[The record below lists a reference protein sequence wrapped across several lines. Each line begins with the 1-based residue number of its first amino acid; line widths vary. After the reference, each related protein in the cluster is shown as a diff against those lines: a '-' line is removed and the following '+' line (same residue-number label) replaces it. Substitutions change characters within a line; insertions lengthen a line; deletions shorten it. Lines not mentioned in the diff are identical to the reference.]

1 MTFDL
6 AFGALSVPGRVWH
19 GHETIPTPYG
29 EITHKGMTMTKQYL
43 KPLALA
49 VSLALTL
56 TACGKSE
63 QPAATAPAPA
73 STANTTAM
81 ANGTTAS
88 VFDVSELGAAG
99 EACTDFNSFVN
110 AKWVK
115 ANPIPADQTVWGAF
129 SILHEK
135 SLADQR
141 QLVENAE
148 KNADSAKAGSIDQKI
163 GWLYHSSMDMD
174 ARNKAGFDP
183 IKPDLAG
190 IDALKSDKDLPAWL
204 NQSFAKGDGQVFG
217 FGSGADFKD
226 AKTQIGY
233 SEQGGLGLPTPAYYT
248 DASHKDVRD
257 AYVKYLA
264 KLFELSGAPAAEASK
279 QADLAMKFETD
290 LAKHS
295 VPRVEMRK
303 PENQYHF
310 VTVAEANKITP
321 HFDWNNF
328 FKAQGVTIDKG
339 FSLSQPKFFAEF
351 DKLLAS
357 APIDEWK
364 AYLKAHT
371 LSGAASALS
380 EPFVDA
386 QFDFYGKTLR
396 GQPEQQP
403 QWKRSLS
410 SVNSAMGQALGQL
423 YVAKY
428 FTPEAK
434 QRAEELVTNVRNA
447 LKTRIENLD
456 WMSEATK
463 EKALDKWSKFL
474 PKIGYPDTWR
484 SWEGLDVTKDNYYAN
499 MEAASKFN
507 YDYDIAKIGKPT
519 DRKDWGM
526 TPQTV
531 NAYYN
536 PTDNTINF
544 PAAILQ
550 PPFFDANADDAI
562 NYGGIGAVIGHEAS
576 HGFDD
581 QGSQFDG
588 NGNNENWWTDADKTK
603 FEARTGKLVDQFN
616 DYVPLAD
623 HPDLHVNG
631 KLTLGENIADL
642 GGLNIAYD
650 ALQTALKKNPAEAD
664 KKIDGYTED
673 QRFFL
678 NWARVWRG
686 NIREK
691 AQMVYL
697 NADPHSP
704 MKFRAMGAP
713 SNMPQ
718 FASAFQCK
726 PGDAMVRPADK
737 QVKIW

>member
-1 MTFDL
+1 M
-6 AFGALSVPGRVWH
+6 
-19 GHETIPTPYG
+19 
-29 EITHKGMTMTKQYL
+29 ITTYL
-43 KPLALA
+43 KPLVLAASVALA
-49 VSLALTL
+49 L
-56 TACGKSE
+56 TACGKQE
-63 QPAATAPAPA
+63 PANTPLAPAGTA
-73 STANTTAM
+73 STAGAASTA
-81 ANGTTAS
+81 AAPAAS
-88 VFDVSELGAAG
+88 VFDVSELGAPT
-99 EACTDFNSFVN
+99 EACQDFNQFVN
-110 AKWVK
+110 AKWIA

-129 SILHEK
+129 SMLHEK
-135 SLADQR
+135 SLAEQR
-141 QLVENAE
+141 QLVESAE
-148 KNADSAKAGSIDQKI
+148 KDAASAKAGSIDQKI

-190 IDALKSDKDLPAWL
+190 IDALKSNKDLSAWL
-204 NQSFAKGDGQVFG
+204 NQSFAKGDGAVFA

-226 AKTQIGY
+226 AKIQIAY
-233 SEQGGLGLPTPAYYT
+233 SEQSGLGLPTTDYYT
-248 DASHKDVRD
+248 DAKYKDIRD
-257 AYVKYLA
+257 SYVKYLA
-264 KLFELSGAPAAEASK
+264 KLLAMSGSSAADASK
-279 QADLAMKFETD
+279 QAALAMKFETD
-290 LAKHS
+290 LAQHS
-295 VPRVEMRK
+295 IPRVEMRK

-321 HFDWNNF
+321 HFDWNAF

-351 DKLLAS
+351 DKLVAS
-357 APIDEWK
+357 APMNEWK
-364 AYLKAHT
+364 AYLKART
-371 LSGAASALS
+371 LSGSASALS
-380 EPFVDA
+380 EPFV
-386 QFDFYGKTLR
+386 
-396 GQPEQQP
+396 
-403 QWKRSLS
+403 
-410 SVNSAMGQALGQL
+410 
-423 YVAKY
+423 
-428 FTPEAK
+428 
-434 QRAEELVTNVRNA
+434 RNA
-447 LKTRIENLD
+447 LKARIQNLD

-463 EKALDKWSKFL
+463 VKALDKWSKFL

-484 SWEGLDVTKDNYYAN
+484 SWDGLTITSDNYYAN

-507 YDYDIAKIGKPT
+507 YEYDIAKIGKPT

-550 PPFFDANADDAI
+550 PPFFDAKADDAI

-588 NGNNENWWTDADKTK
+588 DGNNVNWWTDADKK
-603 FEARTGKLVDQFN
+603 QFEARTGKLVDQFN
-616 DYVPLAD
+616 NYAPLAD
-623 HPDLHVNG
+623 HPELHVNG

-650 ALQTALKKNPAEAD
+650 ALQTVLNTNPAEAE

-686 NIREK
+686 SIRDK

-718 FASAFQCK
+718 FAAAFQCK

>member
-1 MTFDL
+1 
-6 AFGALSVPGRVWH
+6 
-19 GHETIPTPYG
+19 
-29 EITHKGMTMTKQYL
+29 MTKQYL

-56 TACGKSE
+56 TACGKQES
-63 QPAATAPAPA
+63 ATTSAPTSSASAAPAT
-73 STANTTAM
+73 SSTTA
-81 ANGTTAS
+81 ANLDKS
-88 VFDVSELGAAG
+88 IFDVSELGDSTL
-99 EACTDFNSFVN
+99 ACQDFNSFVN

-129 SILHEK
+129 SLLHEK

-148 KNADSAKAGSIDQKI
+148 KNADSTKPGSIEQKI
-163 GWLYHSSMDMD
+163 GWLYQSSMNMD

-183 IKPDLAG
+183 IKPELAS
-190 IDALKSDKDLPAWL
+190 IDALKSNKDLPAWL
-204 NQSFAKGDGQVFG
+204 NQSFAKGDSRVFD
-217 FGSGADFKD
+217 FGSSADFKD
-226 AKTQIGY
+226 AKMQIGY
-233 SEQGGLGLPTPAYYT
+233 TEQSGLGLPTPDYYI

-264 KLFELSGAPAAEASK
+264 KLFELTGTPAAEAGK
-279 QADLAMKFETD
+279 QADLAMKFETN

-310 VTVAEANKITP
+310 VTVAEADKVTP
-321 HFDWNNF
+321 HFDWNAF
-328 FKAQGVTIDKG
+328 FKAQGVTVDKG

-351 DKLLAS
+351 DQLLAS

-364 AYLKAHT
+364 AYLKAQAISSSAT
-371 LSGAASALS
+371 ALS

-403 QWKRSLS
+403 QWKRSLG

-434 QRAEELVTNVRNA
+434 QRAEELVTNVRDA
-447 LKTRIENLD
+447 LKARIQNLD
-456 WMSEATK
+456 WMSEETK
-463 EKALDKWSKFL
+463 TKALDKWSKFL

-484 SWEGLDVTKDNYYAN
+484 SWDGLTISKDNYYAN
-499 MEAASKFN
+499 MEAAGKFN

-550 PPFFDANADDAI
+550 PPFFDAKADDAI

-581 QGSQFDG
+581 EGSQFDG
-588 NGNNENWWTDADKTK
+588 DGNNVNWWSDADKK
-603 FEARTGKLVDQFN
+603 QFQARTGKLVDQFN
-616 DYVPLAD
+616 AYVPLAD
-623 HPDLHVNG
+623 HPELHVNG
-631 KLTLGENIADL
+631 TLTLGENIGDL
-642 GGLNIAYD
+642 GGLNMAYD
-650 ALQTALKKNPAEAD
+650 ALQAALKKNPAEAD
-664 KKIDGYTED
+664 RKIDGYTED

-686 NIREK
+686 DIREK

-713 SNMPQ
+713 SNMPA